1 MDSSSPGNVSF
12 IDQVKEYDN
21 KRILLRR
28 KTHLYNKPLNL
39 IDAFDI
45 SNDGKTN
52 SDDEA
57 TISVE
62 KKDRIKNKKV
72 IVYQD
77 VDDNSD

>member
-21 KRILLRR
+21 KRILQRR